1 MAEADKPLVWLEG
14 EVKTPPFSSE
24 ARIEV
29 GYLLR
34 KLQMGESLSLPHSRP
49 LPMIGK
55 NVHELRV
62 NDQNQTWRLIYHLAE
77 DAVVILEVFSKKTN
91 QTPQQVIRICQQRLS
106 YYYL

>member
-29 GYLLR
+29 GFLLR
-34 KLQMGESLSLPHSRP
+34 KIQMGETLSLPHSRP
-49 LPMIGK
+49 LPVIGR

-62 NDQNQTWRLIYHLAE
+62 NDQNQTWRLIYHLAPE
-77 DAVVILEVFSKKTN
+77 AVVILKVFPKKTN
-91 QTPQQVIRICQQRLS
+91 QIPQQIIQICQQRLTYFYS
-106 YYYL
+106 

>member
-1 MAEADKPLVWLEG
+1 MAEAHKPLVWLEG

-34 KLQMGESLSLPHSRP
+34 KLQMGESLSLLHSRP

-91 QTPQQVIRICQQRLS
+91 RTPQQVIRICQQRLS
-106 YYYL
+106 YY